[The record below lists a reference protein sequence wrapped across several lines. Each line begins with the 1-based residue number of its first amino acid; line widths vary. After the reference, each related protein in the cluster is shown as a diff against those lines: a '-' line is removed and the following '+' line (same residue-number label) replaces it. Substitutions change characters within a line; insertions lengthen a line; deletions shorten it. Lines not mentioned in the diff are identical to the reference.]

1 MAHQLNK
8 PNLKELENILNL
20 RFRDKDILLTALRH
34 RSCLNEVKNKNLIS
48 NERLEFL
55 GDAVLELVVTD
66 FLYNRYQDRPEGDLT
81 HLRASLVCT
90 TSLAKQSRRLHLG
103 NFLLLSKGEK
113 LQGGNNNENIL
124 ADLFEAI
131 IGAIYLDQGYQKA
144 AEFIKKHLLTNLPNR
159 INLPQVKDAKSY
171 FQEIAQKKYKVTP
184 HYATLEEK
192 GEEGKDKFTVG
203 LYLEK
208 KLIAIAKGRNKKEAT
223 EKAAQ
228 KALEK
233 IKALPH

>member
-8 PNLKELENILNL
+8 PNLRELENILNINFKNKEL
-20 RFRDKDILLTALRH
+20 LLTALRH
-34 RSCLNEVKNKNLIS
+34 RSYLNEVKNKNLIS

-66 FLYNRYQDRPEGDLT
+66 FLYHRYQDRPEGDLT

-90 TSLAKQSRRLHLG
+90 SSLAKLSRRLHLG
-103 NFLLLSKGEK
+103 KFLLLSKGEK

-159 INLPQVKDAKSY
+159 INLQEVKDAKSY

-184 HYATLEEK
+184 RYDVLEEK
-192 GEEGKDKFTVG
+192 EKEGEDKFTVG
-203 LYLEK
+203 LYLDK
-208 KLIAIAKGRNKKEAT
+208 KLITTAQGKNKKEAT

-233 IKALPH
+233 IKA